1 MSRIPVID
9 FDNANADQKVLLEAI
24 ASQMEDVPKHIK
36 VLANS
41 PTALKAFMGM
51 LLIANQGSLSR
62 QTCARIAIAIAQ
74 RHSCEY
80 DSKNLAASGHK
91 VGLTGNEID
100 ANREGTSE
108 DARAAVAVRLALS
121 LSETIGAV
129 ESAQLTHARVSGFT
143 NADIVEIIAHV
154 GMNLLAIML
163 ANASHTGASPTSQ
176 PNDAN

>member
-1 MSRIPVID
+1 MSRIPVVEVDI
-9 FDNANADQKVLLEAI
+9 ANADQKVLLEAI
-24 ASQMEDVPKHIK
+24 ASQMGDVPRHIK

-51 LLIANQGSLSR
+51 LLIADQGSLSR

-80 DSKNLAASGHK
+80 DLKMHAANGRK
-91 VGLTGNEID
+91 VGLTGNEIA

-108 DARAAVAVRLALS
+108 DARAAVAVELALS
-121 LSETIGAV
+121 LGETIGAV
-129 ESAQLTHARVSGFT
+129 ETAQLTRARVSGFT

-154 GMNLLAIML
+154 GMNLLASML
-163 ANASHTGASPTSQ
+163 ANASQIDASPTSK
-176 PNDAN
+176 PDDPD